1 MFVVGPQTVKPFG
14 SSLKL
19 LLAGHG
25 VQRLFTSS
33 TQGKDFQVF
42 HFPGPGEN
50 VQRNC
55 FLSSLKCS
63 GLVRCQ
69 KSSPNNV
76 HGSNMS
82 TGEDVLSL
90 RLELERSRSVY

>member
-19 LLAGHG
+19 LLAGPG
-25 VQRLFTSS
+25 VQRLFTSL
-33 TQGKDFQVF
+33 TQGKEVQVF
-42 HFPGPGEN
+42 PLPGLGEN
-50 VQRNC
+50 VQRKH

-76 HGSNMS
+76 PRGSNMS
-82 TGEDVLSL
+82 TEEDLLSQ
-90 RLELERSRSVY
+90 EKE